1 MDPKEIKE
9 EKIEKD
15 FDIKDFL
22 NQNQEAGEKKKVEE
36 AAKEDE
42 PEKPE
47 KPIINEEPE
56 KPDEK
61 YKWENFGEGVDSF
74 DKANERFTEVN
85 TRAKSLDEKE
95 GLWEKERLGLI
106 EESKKNK
113 SKIDDPTLYRLNHLK
128 KEKPDDF
135 KLFSRLVL
143 NPEEVN
149 SFELLKMDFIK
160 DNPNYK
166 DSPEKVEK
174 YLKNKYDLNLVPL
187 DAEDEDITEVDKA
200 DRLNQI
206 EINKMKVEVDGD
218 KVKNNILDSFNKIE
232 IESVKPEKTEDEIN
246 KENKILDE
254 SWNPITDKLAD
265 EFKERKIYV
274 QGVND
279 KEPREFVSF
288 EVPEEY
294 KKGISAKIRSEAV
307 RLRMPLNKE
316 NLTKLANMVMGD
328 FETKYQYQ
336 MNHTL
341 MEKARTMNEEEWMK
355 ITTNSSASM
364 KEKNIDEKD
373 KSDYDKFMDQVTKS
387 Q

>member
-95 GLWEKERLGLI
+95 GLWKKERLGLI

-113 SKIDDPTLYRLNHLK
+113 SKIDDPTLSRLNHLK

-135 KLFSRLVL
+135 KLFSKLVL
-143 NPEEVN
+143 NPEEVS

-166 DSPEKVEK
+166 DEPEKVEK
-174 YLKNKYDLNLVPL
+174 YLKNKYGLNLTPL
-187 DAEDEDITEVDKA
+187 DAEDEEISEVDKA

-232 IESVKPEKTEDEIN
+232 IESVKPEKTEEEIT
-246 KENKILDE
+246 KENKLLDE

-307 RLRMPLNKE
+307 RLKMSLNKE

-336 MNHTL
+336 MNHAL

-355 ITTNSSASM
+355 ITTNSSADM
-364 KEKNIDEKD
+364 KEKKIDEKNM
-373 KSDYDKFMDQVTKS
+373 SDHEKFLDQVYKS

>member
-61 YKWENFGEGVDSF
+61 YKWENFGDGIDSF

-95 GLWEKERLGLI
+95 GLWKKERLGLI

-113 SKIDDPTLYRLNHLK
+113 SKIDDPTLSRLNHLK

-135 KLFSRLVL
+135 KLFSKLVL
-143 NPEEVN
+143 NPEEVS

-166 DSPEKVEK
+166 DEPEKVEK
-174 YLKNKYDLNLVPL
+174 YLKNKYGLNLTPL
-187 DAEDEDITEVDKA
+187 DAEDEEISEVDKA

-232 IESVKPEKTEDEIN
+232 IESVKPEKTEEEIT
-246 KENKILDE
+246 KENKLLDE

-307 RLRMPLNKE
+307 RLKMSLNKE

-336 MNHTL
+336 MNHAL

-355 ITTNSSASM
+355 ITTNSSADM
-364 KEKNIDEKD
+364 KEKKIDEKNM
-373 KSDYDKFMDQVTKS
+373 SDHEKFLDQVYKS

>member
-1 MDPKEIKE
+1 MENEIKE
-9 EKIEKD
+9 EPIEKD

-61 YKWENFGEGVDSF
+61 YKWENFGDGIDSF

-95 GLWEKERLGLI
+95 GLWKKERLGLI

-113 SKIDDPTLYRLNHLK
+113 SKIDDPTLSRLNHLK